1 MSNYVI
7 KCGNTVIPGTFT
19 LDNAT
24 KLVNELSNLERNGLI
39 YRAVI
44 DHGC

>member
-7 KCGNTVIPGTFT
+7 KCGNISLPGVFT

-24 KLVNELSNLERNGLI
+24 KLANELSNLERNGLI